1 MLRDVFCSCSVI
13 VAGVSDRVE
22 LGPNVAA
29 DGADDTDRREHI
41 RAIRGYKSLLKKETT
56 AWYKIRKTRFLQFF
70 LCLLYLFVAAF
81 LSKVYSRDL
90 RRNPDASH

>member
-1 MLRDVFCSCSVI
+1 
-13 VAGVSDRVE
+13 VE

-56 AWYKIRKTRFLQFF
+56 A
-70 LCLLYLFVAAF
+70 
-81 LSKVYSRDL
+81 
-90 RRNPDASH
+90 